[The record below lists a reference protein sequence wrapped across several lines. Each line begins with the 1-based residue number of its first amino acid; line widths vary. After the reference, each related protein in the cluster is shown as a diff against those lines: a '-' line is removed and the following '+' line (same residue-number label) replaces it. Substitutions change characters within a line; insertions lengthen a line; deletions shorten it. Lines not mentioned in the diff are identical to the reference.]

1 MSLMGFEPRT
11 SRLGTTLHILTLK
24 SFKSHSKFQF
34 SSVVIELDKKLFQ
47 LVHISVPIVG
57 LFFAFCPN
65 QTFTFLLLLFAPDF
79 SHLTG
84 GGWVFPDFN
93 VGPPELCAAFDGR
106 DEGPKN
112 GCCCCPSGANGPSV
126 CLSVASERK
135 SNVQSSRIRPQD
147 KSQLRDSRAAGQ
159 VLNLLILHPLHLL
172 VPVKHEIQHEQDSQ
186 KVPFW

>member
-1 MSLMGFEPRT
+1 M
-11 SRLGTTLHILTLK
+11 
-24 SFKSHSKFQF
+24 
-34 SSVVIELDKKLFQ
+34 
-47 LVHISVPIVG
+47 G

-84 GGWVFPDFN
+84 GGWIFPDFN
-93 VGPPELCAAFDGR
+93 AGPPELCAAFDGR

-112 GCCCCPSGANGPSV
+112 GCCPSGANGPSV

-172 VPVKHEIQHEQDSQ
+172 VPVKHETTWTRQPKSSVLIALLLNFLKKISMIMTVELVSFLNFLRFVWEWAKRDHFICFFLGCVVNSNL
-186 KVPFW
+186 

>member
-1 MSLMGFEPRT
+1 M
-11 SRLGTTLHILTLK
+11 
-24 SFKSHSKFQF
+24 
-34 SSVVIELDKKLFQ
+34 
-47 LVHISVPIVG
+47 G

-84 GGWVFPDFN
+84 GGWIFPDFN
-93 VGPPELCAAFDGR
+93 AGPPELCAAFDGR

-172 VPVKHEIQHEQDSQ
+172 VPVKHETTWTRQPKSSVLIALLLNFLKKISMIMTVELVSFLNFLRFVWEWAKRDHFICFFLGCVVNSNL
-186 KVPFW
+186 